1 MKEIRILVVFTG
13 GTIGS
18 APKGGALRPAG
29 EKARRLLLTRFAEEK
44 QKEFEAHFGRKI
56 VFDTAC
62 PYEIL
67 SENLNGSHLE
77 RLEAFILQKGVGNY
91 EGIVVT
97 TGTDTLAYSSA
108 AMGYAFADLQ
118 IPMVMVSAN
127 YPLSD
132 ERSNG
137 FSNFEGAL
145 VLILSGGHK
154 GVFCSYDNGCG
165 HFIHYATRLLP
176 QMNYSHLVESVMGKV
191 YGRVE
196 AMTVRVEKEALEP
209 EGTEGAEQA
218 EEPEGMTKE
227 PEGMGEEQERIGKE
241 AKQMGKEPGMLPL
254 SCKNLSDK
262 HPAFIRPYPGILYS
276 APKDCCGILLDT
288 YHSGTLPV
296 SGEAFRD
303 FMKEAKKQKV
313 LVFAAGV
320 SEGLVYETV
329 EQMREAGVIILPAAS
344 PAAMYMKLWMA
355 VCEGGDAEKILFSP
369 VGHDLII

>member
-18 APKGGALRPAG
+18 APESGAIRPAG
-29 EKARRLLLTRFAEEK
+29 EKARKLLLTHFAEER
-44 QKEFEAHFGRKI
+44 QKACEEYFGRRI
-56 VFDTAC
+56 SFDTAC

-67 SENLNGSHLE
+67 SENLSGEHLE
-77 RLEAFILQKGVGNY
+77 KLEECIREKGVENY

-118 IPMVMVSAN
+118 TPVVMVSAN

-132 ERSNG
+132 KRSNG

-145 VLILSGGHK
+145 LLILSGGHK
-154 GVFCSYDNGCG
+154 GVFCSYDNGDG

-176 QMNYSHLVESVMGKV
+176 QMNYSHRVESVMGKI

-196 AMTVRVEKEALEP
+196 GMTVRVEKEVL
-209 EGTEGAEQA
+209 
-218 EEPEGMTKE
+218 GME
-227 PEGMGEEQERIGKE
+227 
-241 AKQMGKEPGMLPL
+241 KEPGTVRL
-254 SCKNLSDK
+254 SCKNLSGK
-262 HPAFIRPYPGILYS
+262 KPAFIRPYPGIVYTV
-276 APKDCCGILLDT
+276 PKGCCGILLDT
-288 YHSGTLPV
+288 YHSGTLPAL
-296 SGEAFRD
+296 GDDFQN
-303 FMKEAKKQKV
+303 FMKEAKKQNV

-320 SEGLVYETV
+320 PEGLVYETV
-329 EQMREAGVIILPAAS
+329 DRMKEAGMIVLPAAS

-355 VCEGGDAEKILFSP
+355 AETGMDLRQALFCP
-369 VGHDLII
+369 IGHDLVSAMF

>member
-18 APKGGALRPAG
+18 APESGAIRPAG
-29 EKARRLLLTRFAEEK
+29 EKARKLLLTHFAEER
-44 QKEFEAHFGRKI
+44 QKACEEYFGRRI
-56 VFDTAC
+56 SFDTAC

-67 SENLNGSHLE
+67 SENLSGEHLE
-77 RLEAFILQKGVGNY
+77 KLEECIREKGVENY

-118 IPMVMVSAN
+118 IPVVMVSAN

-132 ERSNG
+132 KRSNG

-145 VLILSGGHK
+145 LLILSGGHK
-154 GVFCSYDNGCG
+154 GVFCSYDNGDG

-176 QMNYSHLVESVMGKV
+176 QMNYSHRVESVMGKI

-196 AMTVRVEKEALEP
+196 GMTVRVEKEVL
-209 EGTEGAEQA
+209 
-218 EEPEGMTKE
+218 GME
-227 PEGMGEEQERIGKE
+227 
-241 AKQMGKEPGMLPL
+241 KEPGTVRL
-254 SCKNLSDK
+254 SCKNLSGK
-262 HPAFIRPYPGILYS
+262 KPAFIRPYPGIVYTV
-276 APKDCCGILLDT
+276 PKGCCGILLDT
-288 YHSGTLPV
+288 YHSGTLPAL
-296 SGEAFRD
+296 GDDFQN
-303 FMKEAKKQKV
+303 FMKEAKKQNV

-320 SEGLVYETV
+320 PEGLVYETV
-329 EQMREAGVIILPAAS
+329 DRMKEAGMIVLPAAS

-355 VCEGGDAEKILFSP
+355 AETGMDLRQALFCP
-369 VGHDLII
+369 IGHDLVSAMF

>member
-18 APKGGALRPAG
+18 ALESGAIRPAG
-29 EKARRLLLTRFAEEK
+29 EKARKLLLAHFAEER
-44 QKEFEAHFGRKI
+44 QKACEEYFGRRI
-56 VFDTAC
+56 SFDTAC

-67 SENLNGSHLE
+67 SENLSGGHLE
-77 RLEAFILQKGVGNY
+77 KLEECIREKGVENY

-118 IPMVMVSAN
+118 IPVVMVSAN

-145 VLILSGGHK
+145 LLILSGGHK
-154 GVFCSYDNGCG
+154 GVFCSYDNGDR

-176 QMNYSHLVESVMGKV
+176 QMNYSHRVESVMGKV
-191 YGRVE
+191 YGRITGTSLERTDLGQENQAKERQKGNREEPWVDKRE
-196 AMTVRVEKEALEP
+196 VKREEEKE
-209 EGTEGAEQA
+209 
-218 EEPEGMTKE
+218 EEDVV
-227 PEGMGEEQERIGKE
+227 
-241 AKQMGKEPGMLPL
+241 L
-254 SCKNLSDK
+254 SCKNLAK
-262 HPAFIRPYPGILYS
+262 QKVCFIRPYPGIVYE
-276 APKDCCGILLDT
+276 APRDCACVLLDT

-296 SGEAFRD
+296 MERGFQSFLTE
-303 FMKEAKKQKV
+303 MQKKKIP
-313 LVFAAGV
+313 VFAAGV
-320 SEGLVYETV
+320 PKGLVYETV
-329 EQMREAGVIILPAAS
+329 ELMRKSGVVILPPAS

-355 VCEGGDAEKILFSP
+355 LESGPDYSGLIETVFQNR
-369 VGHDLII
+369 GHDLDF

>member
-18 APKGGALRPAG
+18 ALESGAIRPAG
-29 EKARRLLLTRFAEEK
+29 EKARKLLLAHFAEER
-44 QKEFEAHFGRKI
+44 QKACEEYFGRRI
-56 VFDTAC
+56 SFDTAC

-67 SENLNGSHLE
+67 SENLSGGHLE
-77 RLEAFILQKGVGNY
+77 KLEECIREKGVENY

-118 IPMVMVSAN
+118 IPVVMVSAN

-145 VLILSGGHK
+145 LLILSGGHK
-154 GVFCSYDNGCG
+154 GVFCSYDNGDR

-176 QMNYSHLVESVMGKV
+176 QMNYSHRVESVMGKV

-196 AMTVRVEKEALEP
+196 GMTVRVEKEVL
-209 EGTEGAEQA
+209 
-218 EEPEGMTKE
+218 GME
-227 PEGMGEEQERIGKE
+227 
-241 AKQMGKEPGMLPL
+241 KEPGTVRLF
-254 SCKNLSDK
+254 CKNLSGK
-262 HPAFIRPYPGILYS
+262 KPAFIRPYPGIVYTV
-276 APKDCCGILLDT
+276 PKDCCGILLDT
-288 YHSGTLPV
+288 YHSGTLPAL
-296 SGEAFRD
+296 GDDFQN
-303 FMKEAKKQKV
+303 FMKEAKKQNV

-320 SEGLVYETV
+320 PEGLVYETV
-329 EQMREAGVIILPAAS
+329 DRMKEAGMIVLPAAS

-355 VCEGGDAEKILFSP
+355 AETGMDLRQALFCP
-369 VGHDLII
+369 IGHDLVSAMF

>member
-18 APKGGALRPAG
+18 ALESGAIRPAG
-29 EKARRLLLTRFAEEK
+29 EKARKLLLAHFAEER
-44 QKEFEAHFGRKI
+44 QKACEEYFGRRI
-56 VFDTAC
+56 SFDTAC

-67 SENLNGSHLE
+67 SENLSGGHLE
-77 RLEAFILQKGVGNY
+77 KLEECIREKGVENY

-118 IPMVMVSAN
+118 IPVVMVSAN

-145 VLILSGGHK
+145 LLILSGGHK
-154 GVFCSYDNGCG
+154 GVFCSYDNGDR

-176 QMNYSHLVESVMGKV
+176 QMNYSHRVESVMGKV

-196 AMTVRVEKEALEP
+196 GMTVRLEKEVL
-209 EGTEGAEQA
+209 
-218 EEPEGMTKE
+218 GME
-227 PEGMGEEQERIGKE
+227 
-241 AKQMGKEPGMLPL
+241 KEPGTVRL
-254 SCKNLSDK
+254 SCKNLSGK
-262 HPAFIRPYPGILYS
+262 KPAFIRPYPGIVYTV
-276 APKDCCGILLDT
+276 PKGCCGILLDT
-288 YHSGTLPV
+288 YHSGTLPAL
-296 SGEAFRD
+296 GDDFQN
-303 FMKEAKKQKV
+303 FMKEAKKQNV
-313 LVFAAGV
+313 PVFAAGV
-320 SEGLVYETV
+320 PEGLVYETV
-329 EQMREAGVIILPAAS
+329 DRMKEAGMIVLPAAS

-355 VCEGGDAEKILFSP
+355 AETGMDLRQALFCP
-369 VGHDLII
+369 IGHDLVSAMF

>member
-18 APKGGALRPAG
+18 APDAGAIRPAG
-29 EKARRLLLTRFAEEK
+29 ESARRLLLTRFADEK
-44 QKEFEAHFGRKI
+44 QKLFEEHFQRKI
-56 VFDTAC
+56 SFDTVC

-77 RLEAFILQKGVGNY
+77 RLEACIMEKSMENY

-108 AMGYAFADLQ
+108 AMGYAFANLQ

-145 VLILSGGHK
+145 LLILSGGHK
-154 GVFCSYDNGCG
+154 GVFCSYDNGDG
-165 HFIHYATRLLP
+165 HFIHYATRILP
-176 QMNYSHLVESVMGKV
+176 QMNYSHLVKSVRGRV

-196 AMTVRVEKEALEP
+196 GMTVKVEKTASGIDKTDELMA
-209 EGTEGAEQA
+209 GTDKT
-218 EEPEGMTKE
+218 EEPCTI
-227 PEGMGEEQERIGKE
+227 R
-241 AKQMGKEPGMLPL
+241 L
-254 SCKNLSDK
+254 SCKNLSGK
-262 HPAFIRPYPGILYS
+262 QPAFIRPYPGIVYTV
-276 APKDCCGILLDT
+276 PDDCCGILLDT

-296 SGEAFRD
+296 EGDIFQD
-303 FMKEAKKQKV
+303 FMKEAKKRNIP
-313 LVFAAGV
+313 VFAAGV
-320 SEGLVYETV
+320 PEGLTYETV
-329 EQMREAGVIILPAAS
+329 EQMKEAGVIVLPPAS

-355 VCEGGDAEKILFSP
+355 AGTGLDLTKILFCSI
-369 VGHDLII
+369 GHDLIY

>member
-18 APKGGALRPAG
+18 ALESGAIRPAG
-29 EKARRLLLTRFAEEK
+29 EKARKLLLAHFAEER
-44 QKEFEAHFGRKI
+44 QKACEEYFGRRI
-56 VFDTAC
+56 SFDTAC

-67 SENLNGSHLE
+67 SENLSGGHLE
-77 RLEAFILQKGVGNY
+77 KLEACIREKGVENY

-118 IPMVMVSAN
+118 IPVVMVSAN

-145 VLILSGGHK
+145 LLILSGGHK
-154 GVFCSYDNGCG
+154 GVFCSYDNGDR

-176 QMNYSHLVESVMGKV
+176 QMNYSHRVESVMGKV

-196 AMTVRVEKEALEP
+196 GMTVRLEKEVL
-209 EGTEGAEQA
+209 
-218 EEPEGMTKE
+218 GME
-227 PEGMGEEQERIGKE
+227 
-241 AKQMGKEPGMLPL
+241 KEPGTVRL
-254 SCKNLSDK
+254 SCKNLSGK
-262 HPAFIRPYPGILYS
+262 KPAFIRPYPGIVYTV
-276 APKDCCGILLDT
+276 PKGCCGILLDT
-288 YHSGTLPV
+288 YHSGTLPAL
-296 SGEAFRD
+296 GDDFQN
-303 FMKEAKKQKV
+303 FMKEAKKQNV
-313 LVFAAGV
+313 PVFAAGV
-320 SEGLVYETV
+320 PEGLVYETV
-329 EQMREAGVIILPAAS
+329 DRMKEAGMIVLPAAS

-355 VCEGGDAEKILFSP
+355 AETGMDLRQALFCP
-369 VGHDLII
+369 IGHDLVSAMF

>member
-18 APKGGALRPAG
+18 APDAGALRPAG
-29 EKARRLLLTRFAEEK
+29 ESARRLLLTRFADEK
-44 QKEFEAHFGRKI
+44 QKLFEEHFQRKI
-56 VFDTAC
+56 SFDTVC

-77 RLEAFILQKGVGNY
+77 RLEACILEKGVENY

-108 AMGYAFADLQ
+108 AMGYAFANLQ
-118 IPMVMVSAN
+118 VPMVMVSAN

-145 VLILSGGHK
+145 LLILSGGHK
-154 GVFCSYDNGCG
+154 GVFCSYDNGDG

-176 QMNYSHLVESVMGKV
+176 QMNYSHIVESVMGRV

-196 AMTVRVEKEALEP
+196 GMTVKVEETASEIDKTDELMA
-209 EGTEGAEQA
+209 GTDKT
-218 EEPEGMTKE
+218 EEPCTI
-227 PEGMGEEQERIGKE
+227 R
-241 AKQMGKEPGMLPL
+241 L
-254 SCKNLSDK
+254 SCKNLSGK
-262 HPAFIRPYPGILYS
+262 QPAFIRPYPGIVYTV
-276 APKDCCGILLDT
+276 PDDCCGILLDT
-288 YHSGTLPV
+288 YHSGTLPAA
-296 SGEAFRD
+296 GDLFQD
-303 FMKEAKKQKV
+303 FMKEAKKRNIP
-313 LVFAAGV
+313 VFAAGV
-320 SEGLVYETV
+320 PSGMTYETV
-329 EQMREAGVIILPAAS
+329 EQMKEAGVIVLPPAS

-355 VCEGGDAEKILFSP
+355 AGTGRDLKKIMFCSI
-369 VGHDLII
+369 GHDLIPAIS